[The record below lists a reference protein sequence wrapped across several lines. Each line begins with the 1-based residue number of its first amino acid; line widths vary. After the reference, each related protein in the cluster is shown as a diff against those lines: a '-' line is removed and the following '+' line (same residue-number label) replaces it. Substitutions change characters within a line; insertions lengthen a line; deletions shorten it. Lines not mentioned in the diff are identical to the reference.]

1 MFFQFSNF
9 AQCHVCFSMFCDIFA
24 RFGARLLDRDLRI
37 QQPFGLKKS
46 QKSFSVVLNYWFL
59 HRCIK
64 LHLFF
69 FIKLHLFGMNLGWI
83 HIYSGHN
90 GEDIVKIIRAVD
102 STTNPW
108 LNLAAALLE
117 ALSRRRTSKYEPSYN
132 CDKSERTKSIK
143 KPKRQYDLRNFGKH
157 VAHIAY
163 SFPHLFALH
172 ALPHL
177 QHMQV
182 SFLATVKAPR
192 DIYIF
197 IGPETGIGY
206 EAGKFSVVCFCMR
219 RVRTFRAKHAKH
231 GWIFDIFRR
240 DPTWWVAKHA
250 SGLGTWLFPW
260 SSQRRFGGSK
270 GFGLGVAKVNI
281 RKDYERAAISR
292 WNLSMD
298 QIQVWIWLV

>member
-1 MFFQFSNF
+1 M
-9 AQCHVCFSMFCDIFA
+9 
-24 RFGARLLDRDLRI
+24 
-37 QQPFGLKKS
+37 
-46 QKSFSVVLNYWFL
+46 
-59 HRCIK
+59 
-64 LHLFF
+64 
-69 FIKLHLFGMNLGWI
+69 HLFGNLGCI
-83 HIYSGHN
+83 HINSGHN

-143 KPKRQYDLRNFGKH
+143 KPKRQYDLRNLGKH

-163 SFPHLFALH
+163 SFAHLFALH

-231 GWIFDIFRR
+231 G
-240 DPTWWVAKHA
+240 
-250 SGLGTWLFPW
+250 
-260 SSQRRFGGSK
+260 
-270 GFGLGVAKVNI
+270 
-281 RKDYERAAISR
+281 
-292 WNLSMD
+292 
-298 QIQVWIWLV
+298 

>member
-1 MFFQFSNF
+1 
-9 AQCHVCFSMFCDIFA
+9 
-24 RFGARLLDRDLRI
+24 
-37 QQPFGLKKS
+37 
-46 QKSFSVVLNYWFL
+46 
-59 HRCIK
+59 
-64 LHLFF
+64 
-69 FIKLHLFGMNLGWI
+69 MNS
-83 HIYSGHN
+83 HSGHN

-132 CDKSERTKSIK
+132 WTNK
-143 KPKRQYDLRNFGKH
+143 KPKWQYDLKNLGKH

-219 RVRTFRAKHAKH
+219 KVMTFRAKHSKH
-231 GWIFDIFRR
+231 GWLFWHFSTRSYLVGGKTCEWPWHVAIPVILATTLWRVNRFR
-240 DPTWWVAKHA
+240 TW
-250 SGLGTWLFPW
+250 SC
-260 SSQRRFGGSK
+260 
-270 GFGLGVAKVNI
+270 
-281 RKDYERAAISR
+281 
-292 WNLSMD
+292 
-298 QIQVWIWLV
+298 